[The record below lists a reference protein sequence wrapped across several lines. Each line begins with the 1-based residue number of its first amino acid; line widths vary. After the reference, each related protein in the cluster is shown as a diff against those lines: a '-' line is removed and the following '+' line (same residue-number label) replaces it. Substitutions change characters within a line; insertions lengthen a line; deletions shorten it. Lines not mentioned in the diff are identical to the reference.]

1 MESEE
6 LSAEEGLPLMLFRGR
21 RSGRGCLRISE
32 VRVAAV
38 ANHGVGVI
46 EGELANPAPLLADTP
61 ARASNLRL
69 SRYTAK

>member
-32 VRVAAV
+32 VRRAAM
-38 ANHGVGVI
+38 ANHRVGI
-46 EGELANPAPLLADTP
+46 INAKRAAAGEPPEYKNY
-61 ARASNLRL
+61 RESG
-69 SRYTAK
+69 